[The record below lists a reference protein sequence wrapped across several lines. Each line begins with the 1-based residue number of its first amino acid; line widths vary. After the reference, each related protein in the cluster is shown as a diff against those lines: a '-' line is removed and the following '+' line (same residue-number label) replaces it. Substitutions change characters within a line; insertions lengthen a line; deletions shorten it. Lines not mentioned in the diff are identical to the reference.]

1 MFSVQLSQ
9 PINLRNLK
17 IVSNTFQSGACNNLS
32 FIMKTMDHLTY
43 NTVCEEEKAMML
55 QIQYTSWF
63 FFNISFYNCCFRDN
77 IDITNNAI
85 ESAHTDGI
93 EDNSG

>member
-63 FFNISFYNCCFRDN
+63 FLTYHFIIVVLGIISILRIMLLNQR
-77 IDITNNAI
+77 ILM
-85 ESAHTDGI
+85 G
-93 EDNSG
+93 